1 MRDENANSSEPTL
14 KIISFRLGDQVFC
27 LDIMA
32 VKEIRVWVKATPL
45 PHSPDY
51 VLGFINLRGR
61 VIPVVDMALRLGL
74 RAIEPTEQSAII
86 VIDEGDR
93 GVGILV
99 ESVSD
104 MVSVK
109 PEEMQPVPDVMSDEE
124 KALTKGI
131 VPVGDDMICFLDLK
145 GLFDQVGVGAVEAV
159 VEAEAEAEAA

>member
-1 MRDENANSSEPTL
+1 MRDTDNLGSTEQTL

-74 RAIEPTEQSAII
+74 PAIEPTEQSAII

-145 GLFDQVGVGAVEAV
+145 GLFDQVDVEDVDVDADAAAV
-159 VEAEAEAEAA
+159 AA